1 MGEVPAD
8 QVAVAPVVDLVAV
21 AALAVDLV
29 VVAAAA
35 AAAVARQLL
44 RVV

>member
-1 MGEVPAD
+1 MVAVGAER
-8 QVAVAPVVDLVAV
+8 VAVAPVVDPA
-21 AALAVDLV
+21 AVDPA

-35 AAAVARQLL
+35 AAAVVQPLL

>member
-1 MGEVPAD
+1 MVAVGAER
-8 QVAVAPVVDLVAV
+8 VAVAPGVDPA
-21 AALAVDLV
+21 AVDP